1 MIEASYQH
9 YYNISAP
16 GFLTIDGVF
25 AGAVFLERCLAERNL
40 ILNVSSVVW
49 RRSALL
55 EAFGRC
61 ETALDTFTVA
71 GDWRL
76 YAELLSVPGARIAY
90 VASPLNRHR
99 RRAGRGCWM
108 RIATSQK
115 SRRRRRRWRGFSL
128 CRPRVSAVRSDMWR
142 RSRSSLAR
150 ETCPRAVATQR
161 NGWLAPPGLSRL
173 DVDLAAN
180 LAVWEGLRVEVHV
193 VEAA

>member
-1 MIEASYQH
+1 MAFTDSASIDEAGEMIEASYQH

-99 RRAGRGCWM
+99 RRA
-108 RIATSQK
+108 
-115 SRRRRRRWRGFSL
+115 
-128 CRPRVSAVRSDMWR
+128 
-142 RSRSSLAR
+142 
-150 ETCPRAVATQR
+150 
-161 NGWLAPPGLSRL
+161 
-173 DVDLAAN
+173 
-180 LAVWEGLRVEVHV
+180 
-193 VEAA
+193 